1 MKNLYR
7 FNEFLLEGKSI
18 GDFTKDFISVMDNV
32 KKVADEANKKA
43 EEEKK
48 DITFEFKDKPLK
60 EKDDRKDW
68 VKKVQDLFIYKKFQA
83 PVDSK
88 NSGSFGPKTAAAVKA
103 YQKDKKVPETGEVNN
118 ELMKLILKDIGDM
131 ENEKKKNDISGLK
144 DSPLKKDDTRKDL
157 VTKLQDALIKL
168 GYQED
173 PGKYKGS
180 FGDKTEA
187 AVKKYQKAKDEK
199 ETGEVNEDLMKKILG
214 EIK

>member
-7 FNEFLLEGKSI
+7 FNEFIFEADTI
-18 GDFTKDFISVMDNV
+18 GDFAKKFTDRIDSVE
-32 KKVADEANKKA
+32 KVAKEAKKKL

-48 DITFEFKDKPLK
+48 DVTFEFKDKPLK

-68 VKKVQDLFIYKKFQA
+68 VKKIQDLFIYKKLQD

-131 ENEKKKNDISGLK
+131 EKEKKKNDISGLK

-199 ETGEVNEDLMKKILG
+199 ETGEVNEDLMKKILE